1 MTQSSR
7 LVACVAPAAAARIEW
22 AMDCCPNASFRPMHE
37 KRKHMGLH
45 AHAGRLSAEQVG
57 SYVEYCNER
66 FGAGRKE
73 LDAL

>member
-1 MTQSSR
+1 
-7 LVACVAPAAAARIEW
+7 
-22 AMDCCPNASFRPMHE
+22 
-37 KRKHMGLH
+37 MGLH